1 MVHAGAVLSR
11 FEAERELANGQEYD
25 QAYQGEHRATQQ
37 KHFSYQAGGM
47 RLNWS
52 LVRGDGWSFLFS
64 CWLAQRRRVRPGS
77 GSGDSRPIH
86 RGGDLLLLVH
96 LGASSGARAR
106 GETNDLLGRN
116 WRLGE
121 RLLRTCIRE
130 LGMGFLRRAP
140 RFAIEPE
147 SEQNDD
153 QSGAAANYAE
163 EANSREVE
171 RTEGYGKANHREYGQ
186 GPWKL
191 GPCHQANQATMSGAA
206 YVGNGGRS
214 DYWSSSES
222 KGFNH

>member
-1 MVHAGAVLSR
+1 M
-11 FEAERELANGQEYD
+11 
-25 QAYQGEHRATQQ
+25 
-37 KHFSYQAGGM
+37 
-47 RLNWS
+47 
-52 LVRGDGWSFLFS
+52 FS
-64 CWLAQRRRVRPGS
+64 CWLAQRGRVRPGS
-77 GSGDSRPIH
+77 GSGDSRPIQ
-86 RGGDLLLLVH
+86 RGGDLLLLAH
-96 LGASSGARAR
+96 LGVSSGSRVG
-106 GETNDLLGRN
+106 GEPNDLLCRGGRLHQG
-116 WRLGE
+116 RL
-121 RLLRTCIRE
+121 RDATCLRDW
-130 LGMGFLRRAP
+130 GMGFLQRAP

-153 QSGAAANYAE
+153 QSGAATNYAE

-191 GPCHQANQATMSGAA
+191 GPFHQANEAATSMAA